1 MGKIV
6 EKKKKGRPSLL
17 DLQKRSLKQ
26 QQEQQQQSQQKI
38 RNHKINKIP
47 NSKITNPSL
56 NSNSSAGIRRSTR
69 RNPNPNSD
77 PDEDTPS
84 ATKKRL
90 KLANLKLPK
99 NEDDD
104 EEEDEEEV
112 LGKGNSDEERDNS
125 GSESCPDDGA
135 SSGSNLKKRK
145 IDSISHGSG
154 VKEIKSEKHSSAVVT
169 TKQESTQQESKV
181 DDGPMTPLPD
191 KSLLLFILDRLQKKD
206 TYGVFAD
213 PVDPEELPDYHEVIE
228 NPMDFSTVRKKLAS
242 GAYANL
248 EQFEKDVFLICSNAM
263 QYNAPDTIYFRQARS
278 IQELAVKNFDNLRA
292 DSDDNEP
299 EPEPKVVRRGRPPT
313 KNLKRP
319 PGRPPLERASSDFSE
334 ATLATAGGNSN
345 RSNNE
350 VRKASHSDKYGSTDT
365 FARSLYGS
373 RVGEAYIGWS
383 AERYDRADDMLG
395 SASKGILM
403 KHGKKHIVLDET
415 RRNTYNSYS
424 LTCGQEPSVLT
435 TFDKERKQL
444 IAVGLHTEYGYA
456 RSLAR
461 FAAKVGPVAWK
472 VASKKIEKCLPA
484 AVKFGPGWVGE
495 NEAPAERPMQQ
506 QSPASV
512 GQQNPPSSLPAATDT
527 PSTPTQGVADSSGD
541 GSAQKPQGEQLSETH
556 KMCNKSNLNEES
568 SKALSPPAVSN
579 DATPVTSSKVSSTG
593 AGPNLIAPEASASS
607 PSTTLVSI
615 LNNGTGSMRPGNP
628 HPINQTSTLQS
639 RINGLNGSYGLNF
652 AAQMGKMIGAAR
664 PAMFNL
670 QSNPSIVT
678 LSRTETQ
685 SPRPQTIDNNGFGEA
700 KLLENSSTIKPI
712 EGLPKVGSNPKVGST
727 PPDLNVGFQSPGSPV
742 SGKADS
748 VQPDLALQ
756 L

>member
-1 MGKIV
+1 
-6 EKKKKGRPSLL
+6 
-17 DLQKRSLKQ
+17 
-26 QQEQQQQSQQKI
+26 
-38 RNHKINKIP
+38 
-47 NSKITNPSL
+47 
-56 NSNSSAGIRRSTR
+56 
-69 RNPNPNSD
+69 
-77 PDEDTPS
+77 
-84 ATKKRL
+84 
-90 KLANLKLPK
+90 
-99 NEDDD
+99 
-104 EEEDEEEV
+104 
-112 LGKGNSDEERDNS
+112 
-125 GSESCPDDGA
+125 
-135 SSGSNLKKRK
+135 
-145 IDSISHGSG
+145 
-154 VKEIKSEKHSSAVVT
+154 
-169 TKQESTQQESKV
+169 
-181 DDGPMTPLPD
+181 MTPLPD

-242 GAYANL
+242 GAYSSL

-292 DSDDNEP
+292 DSDNNEP

-373 RVGEAYIGWS
+373 RVGETYIGWS
-383 AERYDRADDMLG
+383 AERYDRADDML
-395 SASKGILM
+395 
-403 KHGKKHIVLDET
+403 
-415 RRNTYNSYS
+415 
-424 LTCGQEPSVLT
+424 
-435 TFDKERKQL
+435 
-444 IAVGLHTEYGYA
+444 EYGYA

-461 FAAKVGPVAWK
+461 FAAKIGPVAWK
-472 VASKKIEKCLPA
+472 VASKKIERCLPA

-512 GQQNPPSSLPAATDT
+512 GQQNPPSSLPAPTDT
-527 PSTPTQGVADSSGD
+527 TSTPTQGVADSSGD
-541 GSAQKPQGEQLSETH
+541 GSAQKPQGEQLSEMH
-556 KMCNKSNLNEES
+556 KVCNKSNLNEES
-568 SKALSPPAVSN
+568 SKALSPPAVGN

-593 AGPNLIAPEASASS
+593 AEPNLIAPEASASS
-607 PSTTLVSI
+607 PLTTMVSI
-615 LNNGTGSMRPGNP
+615 LNNGTGSRKPGNP

-639 RINGLNGSYGLNF
+639 CINGVNGSYGLNF

-670 QSNPSIVT
+670 QSNASIVT
-678 LSRTETQ
+678 VSRTETQ

-712 EGLPKVGSNPKVGST
+712 EGLPNVGSNPKVGST
-727 PPDLNVGFQSPGSPV
+727 PPDLNVGFQSPKSPV